1 MRGAGYISLCSG
13 ILSGLLFSCLL
24 LLSFHGKSP
33 YQQYTTTTTT
43 SDHSISLPP
52 TSAPLGGSTRK
63 RLISYNVLL
72 GSSLDIVQAIKDTW
86 ARDTEHLHFYYKSE
100 GDQNGLPKSVIK
112 LENQPYSLLALL
124 KHICERE
131 QGDFFWYA
139 IVSGSTYIK
148 VSRLENILR
157 SLSTSKPLMLGHIE
171 LFMQWDEPTE
181 VYCSE
186 MGVILNRAVLNG
198 VCGRINQCKND
209 PAQISEALQ
218 LSRCIYQ
225 ISNITCKEPV
235 QVRIK
240 LTYLFYH
247 SFYSLINS
255 FIKHKINL
263 ILMSYKLECININ
276 ILLLIFFFIILSLT
290 QIIFI
295 ISIDKLFKM
304 SCTKHYK
311 SIHTYNTT
319 LKTS

>member
-33 YQQYTTTTTT
+33 YQQYTATTTT
-43 SDHSISLPP
+43 SDHLISLPP

-63 RLISYNVLL
+63 RFISYNVLL
-72 GSSLDIVQAIKDTW
+72 VSSLDIVQAIKDTW
-86 ARDTEHLHFYYKSE
+86 ARDTEHIHFYYKSE
-100 GDQNGLPKSVIK
+100 GGDQSGLPKSVIK
-112 LENQPYSLLALL
+112 LENQPYSLLALV

-198 VCGRINQCKND
+198 VCGKINQCKND

-225 ISNITCKEPV
+225 ISNITCKEPI

-240 LTYLFYH
+240 L
-247 SFYSLINS
+247 I
-255 FIKHKINL
+255 
-263 ILMSYKLECININ
+263 
-276 ILLLIFFFIILSLT
+276 
-290 QIIFI
+290 
-295 ISIDKLFKM
+295 
-304 SCTKHYK
+304 
-311 SIHTYNTT
+311 
-319 LKTS
+319 